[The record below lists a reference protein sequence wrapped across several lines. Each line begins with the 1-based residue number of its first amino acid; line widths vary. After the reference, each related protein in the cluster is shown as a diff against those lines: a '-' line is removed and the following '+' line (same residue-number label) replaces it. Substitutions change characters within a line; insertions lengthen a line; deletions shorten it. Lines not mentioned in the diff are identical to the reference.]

1 MQPTRQ
7 QALESASF
15 LKPHLQG
22 VPVLGVLTGT
32 GLGDCVASIDLH
44 ASLAYEA
51 IPHFPVSTVTSHP
64 GKFLMGK
71 IQGREAVVLQGR
83 FHLYEGYT
91 PAQVTFPI
99 RVLQELG
106 VRTLIVSNAA
116 GGLNPAYEPGDIMV
130 IKDHINLTGANP
142 LSGPNEDA
150 WGPRFP
156 DMSAAYDQGLANQA
170 LTAGAQAGIRTQA
183 GVYVGLQGP
192 ALETPAEVRYLRMAG
207 ADAVGFSTVQEVIA
221 AVHANIQVLG
231 LATITNVHDP
241 ERPVPATVEEIIDVA
256 KAAAPKLNTLID
268 RVVAQS

>member
-1 MQPTRQ
+1 MQLNRQ
-7 QALESASF
+7 RALESASF
-15 LKPHLQG
+15 LKPHLAG
-22 VPVLGVLTGT
+22 VPEVGILTGT
-32 GLGDCVASIDLH
+32 GLGDCVASIDIH
-44 ASLAYEA
+44 ASLDYEA
-51 IPHFPVSTVTSHP
+51 IPHFPVSTVTSHL
-64 GKFLMGK
+64 GKLLIGR
-71 IQGREAVVLQGR
+71 IQGCEAVVLQGR

-91 PAQVTFPI
+91 PAEVTFPI

-116 GGLNPAYEPGDIMV
+116 GGLNPTFEAGDIMI

-156 DMSAAYDQGLANQA
+156 DMSAAYDRRLADRA
-170 LTAGAQAGIRTQA
+170 LAAGAKAGIQTRA

-192 ALETPAEVRYLRMAG
+192 ALETPAEVRYLCVAG

-221 AVHANIQVLG
+221 AVHANMRVLG

-256 KAAAPKLNTLID
+256 QAAAPKLNTLID
-268 RVVAQS
+268 QVLAL